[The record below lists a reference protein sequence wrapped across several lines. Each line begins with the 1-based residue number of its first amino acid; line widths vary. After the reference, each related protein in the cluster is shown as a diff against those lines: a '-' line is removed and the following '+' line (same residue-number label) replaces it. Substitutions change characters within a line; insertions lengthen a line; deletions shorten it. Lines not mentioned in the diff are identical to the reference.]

1 MTWLKNAV
9 LDIAL
14 TALVI
19 TAVVTQVDWLRF
31 FIVAYAGIMLF
42 MKIGVYRSDQMTK
55 RLNKKEE
62 VPAWF
67 NHLLYAIDV
76 AAPLFFG
83 FWLMAGLWAAV
94 WLISFLTHQK
104 GVQQREALKNS
115 SKGKKKKA
123 KR

>member
-19 TAVVTQVDWLRF
+19 TAVVTQIDWLRF
-31 FIVAYAGIMLF
+31 FIIAYAGIMLF
-42 MKIGVYRSDQMTK
+42 MKIGVYRSAQMTN
-55 RLNKKEE
+55 RVNKKEE
-62 VPAWF
+62 VPVWF

-76 AAPLFFG
+76 AAPLFVG
-83 FWLMAGLWAAV
+83 FWLMSGLWAAI
-94 WLISFLTHQK
+94 WLVSYLTHQK
-104 GVQQREALKNS
+104 GIQQREAVMKNS
-115 SKGKKKKA
+115 KSKKKA